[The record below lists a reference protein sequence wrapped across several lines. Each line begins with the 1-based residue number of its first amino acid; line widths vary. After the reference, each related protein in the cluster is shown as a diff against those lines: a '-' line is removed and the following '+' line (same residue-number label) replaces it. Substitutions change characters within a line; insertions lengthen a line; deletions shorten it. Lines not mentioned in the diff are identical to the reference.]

1 MAGSHIC
8 CPVKELLFS
17 VNGTSLSYPYNPDPT
32 TVYDIVTGSAGEVY
46 YYTVT
51 AIYTETV
58 NVSSDTASVT
68 GK

>member
-1 MAGSHIC
+1 MR
-8 CPVKELLFS
+8 ELIFS
-17 VNGTSLSYPYNPDPT
+17 VNGTDLTYPYNPDPT
-32 TVYDIVTGSAGEVY
+32 TVYDIVNGSAGEVY

-51 AIYTETV
+51 AIFTETV

>member
-1 MAGSHIC
+1 MR
-8 CPVKELLFS
+8 ELLFN
-17 VNGTSLSYPYNPDPT
+17 VNGTDLTYPYNPDPA
-32 TVYDIVTGSAGEVY
+32 TVYDIVTGSTGGVY
-46 YYTVT
+46 YYMVT